1 MSLIEDERGRWFTVG
16 KEPTPFTRREFLRR
30 SAITGA
36 ALGVGGNL
44 LTACGGSSSTSGQTG
59 TASPPKLS
67 RDPETLIVAT
77 VSWSPDFD
85 PASYFVNGPAIIDFS
100 MYEGLIRTK
109 LGTVDQFQPALAESW
124 SSNSDKSVWT
134 FNLRKGVTFWDGTPV
149 TADAIKSAYIRT
161 ITLGVGAGSV
171 LGTWV
176 TDPQKQI
183 VVVDPGTLKFDLGA
197 PSPPFQNAA
206 AAIWGTGVISPEV
219 PKQHSTGPKDQG
231 HQWLQSHAAG
241 TGAYMLESFDP
252 GSQAV
257 LVQNP
262 HYWGG
267 WKKGQF
273 KKVIIQQIPDG
284 SARREALESGAVD
297 MITPSSSAHDVQA
310 LKADPRFFT
319 STAKA
324 MYLEYIILGEYGP
337 LQKPEARQA
346 VNYLFP
352 HDAYVKS
359 VMLNTVAPAHG
370 CFPDLLA
377 NHDPDSYVFP
387 TDVDKA
393 KQLFAQ
399 AGVAPGTEFTYEF
412 YTGYGDQAGAVLQA
426 QFEQAGMK
434 LKLLEKA
441 YSAFLADL
449 TTPRPVNQRA
459 DMYFWSWYPDYD
471 LAADYCWPILNSA
484 ALPKDAAFNSGYYIN
499 STVTDIIN
507 KGYTEFDPTTLQS
520 MMTQL
525 QTIINQTD
533 PPWVPVDQVLDNTC
547 LRTDVKG
554 YIANPLTGWVYN
566 YYPLYRVS

>member
-1 MSLIEDERGRWFTVG
+1 MG
-16 KEPTPFTRREFLRR
+16 KGPTPFTRREFLRR

-36 ALGVGGNL
+36 ALGVGGPL
-44 LTACGGSSSTSGQTG
+44 LAACGGTSSTSGQTG
-59 TASPPKLS
+59 GASPPALN

-109 LGTVDQFQPALAESW
+109 LGTVNEFEPSLAESW
-124 SSNSDKSVWT
+124 SANNDKSVWT

-161 ITLGVGAGSV
+161 MTLGVGAGSV

-183 VVVDPGTLKFDLGA
+183 VIVDPGTLRFDLGA
-197 PSPPFQNAA
+197 PSPPFENAA

-219 PKQHSTGPKDQG
+219 VKQHSTGSKDQG
-231 HQWLQSHAAG
+231 HQWLQSHASG

-310 LKADPRFFT
+310 LKEDARFVT

-324 MYLEYIILGEYGP
+324 MYLEYVILGQYGP
-337 LQKPEARQA
+337 LATPEARQA

-377 NHDPDSYVFP
+377 NHDPNSYVFP

-393 KQLFAQ
+393 KSLFAQ

-434 LKLLEKA
+434 LKLQEKA

-449 TTPRPVNQRA
+449 TTPRPVDQRA

-484 ALPKDAAFNSGYYIN
+484 ALPKDAAFNSGYYLN

-507 KGYTEFDPTTLQS
+507 KGYTEFDPTKLQS

-547 LRTDVKG
+547 LRSDIKG

-566 YYPLYRVS
+566 YYPLSRAQ